1 MVARIY
7 DPQRAQVYQR
17 LGIPTVATVTWT
29 VDQVRSWLLPEE
41 LTPHWRD
48 ATGTLLLM
56 DRVLPEHLAG
66 QKLSPL
72 EISGKVRLVAVTR
85 AGVPRL
91 DVGGLVGQ
99 DGDLLHLVVMKDDLR
114 RWRHCSPSPS
124 PVSAGRRRQG
134 ALMKVAVAGGG
145 SVGMAVAAD
154 LKVHGHDVF
163 ILEVDPEQV
172 ARFQPHVDVRWL
184 VADACEVSSLKAAGM
199 AEVDVMVA
207 ATGDDEDNLV
217 ISLLSKQ
224 EFAVPR
230 VIARVNNA
238 SNQWLFTESWGV
250 DVPVSTPQLYT
261 ALVEEAVSIGSLVHL
276 MSFEGASAHLLE
288 VTLAEDSPA
297 CGQPI
302 AELGLPRKSAIV
314 AIVRREHMIIPDPE
328 TVLCAGD
335 EVIVLAMVESE
346 RAIQT
351 ILVGDAPPGGPP
363 PTPQ

>member
-1 MVARIY
+1 
-7 DPQRAQVYQR
+7 
-17 LGIPTVATVTWT
+17 
-29 VDQVRSWLLPEE
+29 
-41 LTPHWRD
+41 
-48 ATGTLLLM
+48 
-56 DRVLPEHLAG
+56 
-66 QKLSPL
+66 
-72 EISGKVRLVAVTR
+72 
-85 AGVPRL
+85 
-91 DVGGLVGQ
+91 
-99 DGDLLHLVVMKDDLR
+99 
-114 RWRHCSPSPS
+114 
-124 PVSAGRRRQG
+124 
-134 ALMKVAVAGGG
+134 MKVVIAGAGN
-145 SVGMAVAAD
+145 VGTFLAAD
-154 LKVHGHDVF
+154 LHRAGH
-163 ILEVDPEQV
+163 EVLLMEIDPDV
-172 ARFQPHVDVRWL
+172 ARRGAGLGVEWMVR
-184 VADACEVSSLKAAGM
+184 DACEVSALDAAGL
-199 AEVDVMVA
+199 ATADVVVA

-288 VTLAEDSPA
+288 VTLADESPA

-302 AELGLPRKSAIV
+302 SDLGLPRESAIV

-328 TVLCAGD
+328 TVLHAGD

-351 ILVGDAPPGGPP
+351 ILVGDGPP
-363 PTPQ
+363 SAPSPTIAS

>member
-1 MVARIY
+1 M
-7 DPQRAQVYQR
+7 
-17 LGIPTVATVTWT
+17 
-29 VDQVRSWLLPEE
+29 
-41 LTPHWRD
+41 
-48 ATGTLLLM
+48 M
-56 DRVLPEHLAG
+56 
-66 QKLSPL
+66 
-72 EISGKVRLVAVTR
+72 
-85 AGVPRL
+85 
-91 DVGGLVGQ
+91 
-99 DGDLLHLVVMKDDLR
+99 
-114 RWRHCSPSPS
+114 
-124 PVSAGRRRQG
+124 
-134 ALMKVAVAGGG
+134 VAVAGGG

-154 LKVHGHDVF
+154 LKEHGHDVF

-172 ARFQPHVDVRWL
+172 ARFQPHVDVRWI

-288 VTLAEDSPA
+288 VTLAEESPA
-297 CGQPI
+297 CGLPI
-302 AELGLPRKSAIV
+302 GELGLPRESAIV
-314 AIVRREHMIIPDPE
+314 AIVRRDHMIIPDPE
-328 TVLCAGD
+328 TPSTLGTRSSCSRWSRASARFRPSWWAMRSRARRCRRCSNRRRGGD
-335 EVIVLAMVESE
+335 DTVAPM
-346 RAIQT
+346 
-351 ILVGDAPPGGPP
+351 IL
-363 PTPQ
+363 

>member
-1 MVARIY
+1 M
-7 DPQRAQVYQR
+7 
-17 LGIPTVATVTWT
+17 
-29 VDQVRSWLLPEE
+29 
-41 LTPHWRD
+41 
-48 ATGTLLLM
+48 
-56 DRVLPEHLAG
+56 
-66 QKLSPL
+66 
-72 EISGKVRLVAVTR
+72 
-85 AGVPRL
+85 
-91 DVGGLVGQ
+91 
-99 DGDLLHLVVMKDDLR
+99 
-114 RWRHCSPSPS
+114 
-124 PVSAGRRRQG
+124 
-134 ALMKVAVAGGG
+134 
-145 SVGMAVAAD
+145 
-154 LKVHGHDVF
+154 HGHDVF

-172 ARFQPHVDVRWL
+172 ARFQPHVDVRWI

-297 CGQPI
+297 CGSPSPTSDCH
-302 AELGLPRKSAIV
+302 GSSAIV
-314 AIVRREHMIIPDPE
+314 AIVRRDAHDHPRP
-328 TVLCAGD
+328 GD
-335 EVIVLAMVESE
+335 GPLRGGRGHRPRHGRE
-346 RAIQT
+346 RARDPDHPGRRRAPGAAASDPAVAAT
-351 ILVGDAPPGGPP
+351 AEPATPELGDASVAAWLTDRRPDLSTRAPA
-363 PTPQ
+363 PTVTSSGT

>member
-1 MVARIY
+1 MKVAIAGAGSVGTAIAADLHAGGHDVLLIEQDPDLVARI
-7 DPQRAQVYQR
+7 R
-17 LGIPTVATVTWT
+17 
-29 VDQVRSWLLPEE
+29 
-41 LTPHWRD
+41 
-48 ATGTLLLM
+48 
-56 DRVLPEHLAG
+56 
-66 QKLSPL
+66 
-72 EISGKVRLVAVTR
+72 
-85 AGVPRL
+85 
-91 DVGGLVGQ
+91 
-99 DGDLLHLVVMKDDLR
+99 GDLDITWV
-114 RWRHCSPSPS
+114 
-124 PVSAGRRRQG
+124 
-134 ALMKVAVAGGG
+134 
-145 SVGMAVAAD
+145 
-154 LKVHGHDVF
+154 
-163 ILEVDPEQV
+163 
-172 ARFQPHVDVRWL
+172 
-184 VADACEVSSLKAAGM
+184 VADACEVSSLDAAGLST
-199 AEVDVMVA
+199 VDVVVA

-288 VTLAEDSPA
+288 VTLADESPA

-302 AELGLPRKSAIV
+302 SDLGLPRESAIV

-328 TVLCAGD
+328 TVLHAGD

-351 ILVGDAPPGGPP
+351 ILVGDGPP
-363 PTPQ
+363 SAPSPTIAS

>member
-1 MVARIY
+1 
-7 DPQRAQVYQR
+7 
-17 LGIPTVATVTWT
+17 
-29 VDQVRSWLLPEE
+29 
-41 LTPHWRD
+41 
-48 ATGTLLLM
+48 
-56 DRVLPEHLAG
+56 
-66 QKLSPL
+66 
-72 EISGKVRLVAVTR
+72 
-85 AGVPRL
+85 
-91 DVGGLVGQ
+91 
-99 DGDLLHLVVMKDDLR
+99 
-114 RWRHCSPSPS
+114 
-124 PVSAGRRRQG
+124 
-134 ALMKVAVAGGG
+134 MKVAVAGGG
-145 SVGMAVAAD
+145 SVGMAVASD

-172 ARFQPHVDVRWL
+172 ARFQAHVDVRWI

-288 VTLAEDSPA
+288 VTLADESPA
-297 CGQPI
+297 VRQRHRR
-302 AELGLPRKSAIV
+302 PRSATGFRD
-314 AIVRREHMIIPDPE
+314 RRDRPSRC
-328 TVLCAGD
+328 T
-335 EVIVLAMVESE
+335 
-346 RAIQT
+346 
-351 ILVGDAPPGGPP
+351 
-363 PTPQ
+363 

>member
-1 MVARIY
+1 
-7 DPQRAQVYQR
+7 
-17 LGIPTVATVTWT
+17 
-29 VDQVRSWLLPEE
+29 
-41 LTPHWRD
+41 
-48 ATGTLLLM
+48 
-56 DRVLPEHLAG
+56 
-66 QKLSPL
+66 
-72 EISGKVRLVAVTR
+72 
-85 AGVPRL
+85 
-91 DVGGLVGQ
+91 
-99 DGDLLHLVVMKDDLR
+99 
-114 RWRHCSPSPS
+114 
-124 PVSAGRRRQG
+124 
-134 ALMKVAVAGGG
+134 
-145 SVGMAVAAD
+145 MAVASD

-184 VADACEVSSLKAAGM
+184 VADACEVSSLQAAGM

-302 AELGLPRKSAIV
+302 AELGLPEGV
-314 AIVRREHMIIPDPE
+314 GDCRRRAQGPHDHSRP
-328 TVLCAGD
+328 GD
-335 EVIVLAMVESE
+335 AALRGRRGHRPCDGRE
-346 RAIQT
+346 RARHPDHPCRRRAT
-351 ILVGDAPPGGPP
+351 GCSGPHGFVATHEGRRSP
-363 PTPQ
+363 VVRATVD

>member
-1 MVARIY
+1 
-7 DPQRAQVYQR
+7 
-17 LGIPTVATVTWT
+17 
-29 VDQVRSWLLPEE
+29 
-41 LTPHWRD
+41 
-48 ATGTLLLM
+48 
-56 DRVLPEHLAG
+56 
-66 QKLSPL
+66 
-72 EISGKVRLVAVTR
+72 
-85 AGVPRL
+85 
-91 DVGGLVGQ
+91 
-99 DGDLLHLVVMKDDLR
+99 
-114 RWRHCSPSPS
+114 
-124 PVSAGRRRQG
+124 
-134 ALMKVAVAGGG
+134 MKVAVAGGG

-199 AEVDVMVA
+199 DEVDVMVA

-276 MSFEGASAHLLE
+276 MSFEGASAHRTATGVRDRRHRPPGAHDHPRPGDGALPGGRGDRPRHGRE
-288 VTLAEDSPA
+288 RARDSDHPGRRRASGRPSSDAGVASASAAREPVTLRWRTSHGSAASVPRAPAARRVSAE
-297 CGQPI
+297 GQ
-302 AELGLPRKSAIV
+302 ASNEAKA
-314 AIVRREHMIIPDPE
+314 
-328 TVLCAGD
+328 
-335 EVIVLAMVESE
+335 
-346 RAIQT
+346 
-351 ILVGDAPPGGPP
+351 
-363 PTPQ
+363 

>member
-1 MVARIY
+1 
-7 DPQRAQVYQR
+7 
-17 LGIPTVATVTWT
+17 
-29 VDQVRSWLLPEE
+29 
-41 LTPHWRD
+41 
-48 ATGTLLLM
+48 
-56 DRVLPEHLAG
+56 
-66 QKLSPL
+66 
-72 EISGKVRLVAVTR
+72 
-85 AGVPRL
+85 
-91 DVGGLVGQ
+91 
-99 DGDLLHLVVMKDDLR
+99 
-114 RWRHCSPSPS
+114 
-124 PVSAGRRRQG
+124 
-134 ALMKVAVAGGG
+134 MKVAVAGGG

-163 ILEVDPEQV
+163 IMEVDPEQV
-172 ARFQPHVDVRWL
+172 ARFQPHVDVRWV

-288 VTLAEDSPA
+288 VTLADESPA
-297 CGQPI
+297 CGQSI
-302 AELGLPRKSAIV
+302 ADLGLPRESAIV
-314 AIVRREHMIIPDPE
+314 AIVRRDHMIIPEPE
-328 TVLCAGD
+328 TLLYAAD

-351 ILVGDAPPGGPP
+351 ILVGDSPVAAPSA
-363 PTPQ
+363 TLT

>member
-1 MVARIY
+1 
-7 DPQRAQVYQR
+7 
-17 LGIPTVATVTWT
+17 
-29 VDQVRSWLLPEE
+29 
-41 LTPHWRD
+41 
-48 ATGTLLLM
+48 
-56 DRVLPEHLAG
+56 
-66 QKLSPL
+66 
-72 EISGKVRLVAVTR
+72 
-85 AGVPRL
+85 
-91 DVGGLVGQ
+91 
-99 DGDLLHLVVMKDDLR
+99 
-114 RWRHCSPSPS
+114 
-124 PVSAGRRRQG
+124 
-134 ALMKVAVAGGG
+134 MKVAVAGGG

-154 LKVHGHDVF
+154 LKAHGHDVF

-184 VADACEVSSLKAAGM
+184 VADACEVASLKSAGM

-288 VTLAEDSPA
+288 VTLADESPA

-302 AELGLPRKSAIV
+302 SDLGLPRESAIV

-328 TVLCAGD
+328 TILYAGD

-351 ILVGDAPPGGPP
+351 ILVGDGQPTAPS
-363 PTPQ
+363 PTAS